1 MDVFGTCS
9 IPYHFMD
16 VFEIKPG
23 FHKAT
28 MLIDSP
34 GDTEF
39 DNYKTNLYI
48 MEWN

>member
-23 FHKAT
+23 FNKAT

-39 DNYKTNLYI
+39 DNYKTNL
-48 MEWN
+48 

>member
-1 MDVFGTCS
+1 
-9 IPYHFMD
+9 MD
-16 VFEIKPG
+16 VFEIKHG

-39 DNYKTNLYI
+39 DNYRTNLYI